1 MFTKSKI
8 KIMCIAAFL
17 HRELALAEIATRQ
30 GKGESIIENG
40 EYIRVNGTLILNHWH
55 KLGYTYK
62 NIVFLQKKIKKIKDY
77 YNRINS
83 SIEKVISKN
92 KHLDL
97 NNNWI
102 PMYLTLAVAKKLKTK
117 NIEIFPLYID
127 IEEMIKVFT
136 STDKIDRK
144 TKLIYWSM
152 ASQILEDMKKTED
165 KGVDNGS
172 KRVKSFKNIARN

>member
-17 HRELALAEIATRQ
+17 HRELTMAEIATRN

-40 EYIRVNGTLILNHWH
+40 EYVRINGNLILNHWC
-55 KLGYTYK
+55 KQGYTYK
-62 NIVFLQKKIKKIKDY
+62 NISILQRRIKKIKNY
-77 YNRINS
+77 YNQIDI
-83 SIEKVISKN
+83 SIRKIISKN
-92 KHLDL
+92 EHLDL

-102 PMYLTLAVAKKLKTK
+102 PMYLTLAVAKKLKTQ
-117 NIEIFPLYID
+117 NIEIFPQYID

-144 TKLIYWSM
+144 TKLIYWSI
-152 ASQILEDMKKTED
+152 AGQILEDMRGAK
-165 KGVDNGS
+165 
-172 KRVKSFKNIARN
+172 